1 MSEALGVV
9 DVHAHCVPQSLYER
23 VSEAD
28 STLGIVA
35 IPTPDGP
42 RWEFDGGAISGPVEE
57 LLVDVEARV
66 SFMDRAGI
74 SVQFLS
80 SFIDV
85 GAHQMSD
92 NRAETYARS
101 FNDALAATVEDYP
114 TRFRGLATLPLTTPE
129 AAADELLR
137 TVREHGF
144 VGAEVPASGVLRE
157 DLEPLWRTAAEADAV
172 LLIHPEAAATSPLPY
187 FLGNFVGNPAE
198 TTVAAATL
206 IMSGVLERHPD
217 LRIILVHGGGFLPYQ
232 AGRLNHGFC
241 QYGAR
246 FGAQL
251 KSPPAEYIRRFYY
264 DTILHDPDNLAHLVR
279 TVGADRVVVG
289 TDYPYPMGDADPHRT
304 VGDLKFLFDNEI
316 RMIKED
322 NVINMLNAIERTRS
336 C

>member
-1 MSEALGVV
+1 MSEAWGVV
-9 DVHAHCVPQSLYER
+9 DVHAHCVPQILYDR
-23 VSEAD
+23 VSEGD
-28 STLGIVA
+28 QTLGVA
-35 IPTPDGP
+35 AVPTPDGP
-42 RWEFDGGAISGPVEE
+42 RWKFDGGAISGPVEE

-66 SFMDRAGI
+66 GFMDRAGI
-74 SVQFLS
+74 SVQLLS

-92 NRAETYARS
+92 DRAVTYARS
-101 FNDALAATVEDYP
+101 FNDALALTVEDYP
-114 TRFRGLATLPLTTPE
+114 ARFRGLATLPLTTPE
-129 AAADELLR
+129 AAAEELAR

-144 VGAEVPASGVLRE
+144 VGAEVPASGVLRD
-157 DLEPLWRTAAEADAV
+157 DLELLWRAAAETDAV
-172 LLIHPEAAATSPLPY
+172 LLIHPEAAATSQLPY
-187 FLGNFVGNPAE
+187 FLGNFVGNPTE
-198 TTVAAATL
+198 TTVAAASL

-232 AGRLNHGFC
+232 AGRLNHGFR

-251 KSPPAEYIRRFYY
+251 KSPPAELIRRFYY
-264 DTILHDPDNLAHLVR
+264 DTILHDTDNLTHLVR

-304 VGDLKFLFDNEI
+304 VGELEFLFDDEI

-322 NVINMLNAIERTRS
+322 NVVNMLSAIERTRS

>member
-1 MSEALGVV
+1 MSEAWGVV

-23 VSEAD
+23 VSEGD

-57 LLVDVEARV
+57 LLVDIEARI
-66 SFMDRAGI
+66 SFMDRVGI
-74 SVQFLS
+74 SVQLLS

-85 GAHQMSD
+85 GAHQMADDRSV
-92 NRAETYARS
+92 AYARS
-101 FNDALAATVEDYP
+101 FNDALAGTVASDR
-114 TRFRGLATLPLTTPE
+114 TRFRGLATLPLSTPE
-129 AAADELLR
+129 AAADELVR
-137 TVREHGF
+137 TIREHGF
-144 VGAEVPASGVLRE
+144 VGAELPASFVRRG
-157 DLEPLWRTAAEADAV
+157 DLEPLWRRAAEKDAL
-172 LLIHPEAAATSPLPY
+172 LLIHPEAAATSQLPY

-206 IMSGVLERHPD
+206 IMSGVLERYRD
-217 LRIILVHGGGFLPYQ
+217 LRIVLVHGGGFLPYQ
-232 AGRLNHGFC
+232 AGRLNHGFY
-241 QYGAR
+241 QYGSD

-251 KSPPAEYIRRFYY
+251 KSPPAEHIRRFYY

-279 TVGADRVVVG
+279 TVGPNRVVVG
-289 TDYPYPMGDADPHRT
+289 TDYPYPMGDSDPHRT
-304 VGDLKFLFDNEI
+304 VDELKFLFDDER

-322 NVINMLNAIERTRS
+322 NVVNMLSAVERTRS